1 MLAELVTKY
10 AIEILDRT
18 QYVGAAV
25 LMAAESTI
33 LPIPSEAVMPFVGFQ
48 VADGKWNL
56 WLAVFATSV
65 GSLVGSLLSYYMGY
79 FGSRPMV
86 LSVGKYLLLNVHDL
100 ERTERFFNR
109 RGGFW
114 TLFLCRFIPVVRHF
128 VSLVAGTGRMP
139 LLPFCVAT
147 VLGATLWNGFLLW
160 LGISLRD
167 RWQHVQH
174 YSHQIDIGIVVLLG
188 AGAVWYWRRRR

>member
-48 VADGKWNL
+48 VADGKWHL

>member
-18 QYVGAAV
+18 QYLGAGV

-100 ERTERFFNR
+100 ERTERFFHR

-147 VLGATLWNGFLLW
+147 VVGATLWNGFLLW

>member
-18 QYVGAAV
+18 QYLGAGV

-79 FGSRPMV
+79 FGSRPVV